1 MLFVIS
7 LISIAS
13 SRGYIKHILSNS
25 WIKIMYFYRLQNY
38 KIVHI
43 HSTSTV
49 TFSVS
54 IPCWLPPLVGLMVL
68 TAVHLY
74 VPVSRLCMLG
84 IVSIGPVRL
93 KDLSLILVHSYR
105 IGIGLDTTLH
115 VIFNVSPANILLSG
129 MVCTVGGSVCL
140 ETILINNDII
150 NYRHILME

>member
-1 MLFVIS
+1 MNT
-7 LISIAS
+7 
-13 SRGYIKHILSNS
+13 Y
-25 WIKIMYFYRLQNY
+25 
-38 KIVHI
+38 I

-105 IGIGLDTTLH
+105 NGMGLDNTTLH

-140 ETILINNDII
+140 ETILISNSTSWDEYIFCLSNGTSLDSPVHGHTACTTLGFARLC
-150 NYRHILME
+150 NAE

>member
-13 SRGYIKHILSNS
+13 SRGYIIHVLSNS
-25 WIKIMYFYRLQNY
+25 WIKIMYYYRLQNY

-49 TFSVS
+49 TSSVS
-54 IPCWLPPLVGLMVL
+54 IPCWLSPLVGLMVL

-74 VPVSRLCMLG
+74 VPAWRRWMLG
-84 IVSIGPVRL
+84 IVRIDPVRL

-105 IGIGLDTTLH
+105 IGMGLDTTLH
-115 VIFNVSPANILLSG
+115 VIFIVSPANILLSG
-129 MVCTVGGSVCL
+129 IICTEGGSVCL
-140 ETILINNDII
+140 EIIQIENDII